1 MGRRARLPELDDEPQ
16 SPLAEA
22 IAAVGGTL
30 ARNPMLVGG
39 TTAFIV
45 ALSYVSANAIWYQP
59 HFHKGAFFATRDVN
73 YSGPRDPAADVT
85 TIRIE
90 RQGDARPA
98 PKPDPKLQKVQAALK
113 SMGLYE
119 GDVDGVSGPNTR
131 KAIAAYRKTLG
142 MPASDQIDEAVLEAL
157 GAGDTTAAIKP
168 RDDVAAEIDEAE
180 TGGRDTSPLPELPER
195 PQLVSAVDKPAAPDP
210 MIMKVQAGLKAF
222 GNDKMEVDGK
232 IGAKTRAAIREFQSL
247 FGLPVTGEPSQEVY
261 AKMREIGLVD

>member
-22 IAAVGGTL
+22 VAAVGGTL

-59 HFHKGAFFATRDVN
+59 HFHSGAFFATRDVN
-73 YSGPRDPAADVT
+73 YSGPRQPAADET

-90 RQGDARPA
+90 RQSDARPA
-98 PKPDPKLQKVQAALK
+98 PKPDPTLQKVQAILK
-113 SMGLYE
+113 SMGLYAGE
-119 GDVDGVSGPNTR
+119 VDGVSGPNTR
-131 KAIAAYRKTLG
+131 RAIASYRKTLG
-142 MPASDQIDEAVLEAL
+142 LPASDEIDDALLEAL

-168 RDDVAAEIDEAE
+168 RDDIAAEIDDAE
-180 TGGRDTSPLPELPER
+180 SSPLPDLPER
-195 PQLVSAVDKPAAPDP
+195 PQLVSAVDKPVAPDP

-222 GNDKMEVDGK
+222 GNDKMDVDGK
-232 IGAKTRAAIREFQSL
+232 MGTKTRAAIREFQSL
-247 FGLPVTGEPSQEVY
+247 FGLAVTGEPSQEVY
-261 AKMREIGLVD
+261 AKMREIGLVE